1 MRVSSLLSLARLLA
15 PTALTSAAFDSIFF
29 QNYFYKKMKFAP
41 LANIATIAVF
51 MLFATNTFGQINMT
65 TTGSNTQ
72 NFNGLANTG
81 TGITWTNN
89 STIANWYSQR
99 TGTGTT
105 YSADAGNANGG
116 GLYSYG
122 TGTNTDRAIGTIGSG
137 NAAAGNFAHGVL
149 LRNTS
154 GGPITT
160 IQLTYTLEQWRNG
173 GNTTANTITVWY
185 QTSSS
190 AISSLTPTN
199 NTAWTQVSA
208 ASLSSPINTAT
219 ATFLD
224 GNSTA
229 NRVTATNIS
238 IPGLNL
244 ANNDYIMIKF
254 EDPDHTGTDHGLG
267 IDDVT
272 ISWTAGAPAP
282 VQNGTIGTN
291 EYGTHTNGAN
301 QNTNGGSVTYVSW
314 DATNLYVA
322 ITGANLAEAHVFYLD
337 RNPVTPVNGGTN
349 ADGTN
354 VGFNSYD
361 NTSFAELPFRAELV
375 MFVRNNY
382 REYRTSN
389 GSNGWSAQTAAF
401 GSYGENGTGSVRE
414 YSIPWSVIGGA
425 PTAGF
430 NFFCYNTSSG
440 GFVYNTQPTENG
452 GGNIGTSARYSHY
465 FNVTDATPVTG
476 TPPFSRNCYVF
487 NSTSDINNFGAISVW
502 DFTMNTSGRQ
512 IARQGTGAWSIGGT
526 LRVNNGTVFFG
537 SGGTYG
543 TTNVANVAITGG
555 SLNMDQT
562 NLALNISGN
571 LVQSGGTFFLSGT
584 SGGDVSISGNWTRDG
599 GTFTNN
605 SRMVTFTGTAAQT
618 IGGTATTDFG
628 FLNIF
633 KTGGAVT
640 LNRST
645 IVANRLDLNGGN
657 IITSATN
664 SLTITNTAT
673 NAVSFG
679 SATSYVDGPLI
690 RNLPANL
697 TTGSLYRFP
706 VGKGGV
712 FLPFTLGDPTSGTTA
727 PAITVEAFNT
737 NAGGT
742 AGVGISS
749 LSTTEYW
756 SASFTGNYTGG
767 TISLQRQSALGTLN
781 VIGRSATVNGTYAKL
796 NGTVSGTSVINSDNT
811 GASLGFFTFGVNVPA
826 PTITSLGSTSGCP
839 GDQLVINGTNLTGA
853 TAANTTIG
861 GTPVASIVSNTGT
874 VLTVVVGAG
883 TTGTVAVTIA
893 GQTGTSAASYTVN
906 PTPANPGNPT
916 SDSPQCATPGV
927 TLTRTGT
934 PPGGETWYWQTSPTG
949 TVANAGNSGAT
960 FNVTTPGTYYIR
972 SLGAGG
978 CWSVGSGSVTVVVNN
993 VPAAATTP
1001 TPANNATNVCYAG
1014 GGTVNS
1020 VSWTAV
1026 AGATSYDVYFGAG
1039 SLPGTITANVT
1050 TNTYS
1055 TGTLSASTTYFWQV
1069 VAKNACGDAVGSA
1082 TWQFT
1087 TAASPCGLTYCVPTY
1102 VDGGTNDLITQVTL
1116 GTLSQATASNPSPYY
1131 INYTTTQN
1139 AIPNLSQQGTF
1150 NLSLTFGS
1158 DPNQFSGV
1166 WIDFNQSGTFDASE
1180 FFAGANPGASG
1191 TVVIPITV
1199 PAGAT
1204 LGLTTMRI
1212 RGGEDDIVI
1221 SSEACG
1227 ASSSTYGQAQDYL
1240 VNIIVTQPTLFIT
1253 PSGLSFGN
1261 IQNGNTSTEQT
1272 FGLSGIALS
1281 PAAGNLTVTAPTG
1294 YQVSL
1299 TSGSGFASSV
1309 NVPYSGGSLSSTTIY
1324 VVFAPNTAEQIFS
1337 GNIVCSGGLASSVN
1351 VAVTANSYSTAS
1363 VLFDNFDRAN
1373 SNTVGIP
1380 SSGGSVAWTE
1390 TEIGAEPFR
1399 ARIESNTLRLHGCD
1413 NTTGSTATNGAE
1425 YISFDGSTVYPTTF
1439 SSTNTTLTWAF
1450 NMRTNQAN
1458 PSGFDGN
1465 NVGIAFILGSDEA
1478 NFRSTTADGY
1488 AVVIGNSGTSDPVR
1502 LVRFANGMLL
1512 NSNITNIITSSATT
1526 ADAFYSI
1533 RVSLNTCTNTWSLQ
1547 VRNDLGVFADPN
1559 AGTYT
1564 APASQVDNTHT
1575 SKNLRYFGAYWQ
1587 HGASCA
1593 NFSNFD
1599 NFYVPTGAR
1608 PAVGPITGTA
1618 TACAGTTGLTYS
1630 IPAVTGATTYAW
1642 TVPTG
1647 WNITAGGTTNSITV
1661 TAGAAGDNG
1670 NISVTASN
1678 SCGTLGSASPFAVT
1692 TLANN
1697 PVSVSIAANPAS
1709 PICAGTEVTFTATP
1723 TNPGTTPTYAWTVNG
1738 TPAGTNSATFVTSSL
1753 TNNSNIQV
1761 TLTSNISCPTGN
1773 PASSNIINY
1782 TVNPIVTPAVSI
1794 VASPSN
1800 NVCVG
1805 DLVTFTAT
1813 PTDGGTTPSYAW
1825 TVNGS
1830 SVGTNSNT
1838 FSSSTLVTGDIVSV
1852 EMTSNA
1858 ICTSTNTALSNNITM
1873 TVNALTTPSVTIA
1886 ANTPS
1891 PICAGTSVTFTATP
1905 TNGGATP
1912 TYAWFI
1918 NATPAGTNSAT
1929 FTTTALANGDVV
1941 SVQMTSNTVCPSPAT
1956 VTSNTISYTVTAPP
1970 TWYQDVD
1977 FDGYTTG
1984 LTQVSCTQPT
1994 GYRLGT
2000 ALVSLVLIDCNDNN
2014 DDINPGQ
2021 EEFCNG
2027 IDDDCDTFIDE
2038 GLLNLT
2044 YYRDQDGDGFGN
2056 PSISQVGCSQPV
2068 GFVLNNTDC
2077 NDSNAN
2083 VYPGFTEAC
2092 NGIDDDCDTVI
2103 DEGCGA
2109 INDELFTALIATQQ
2123 NYGSCTG
2130 VNGSLAGAFAS
2141 TQGGVTCPTGE
2152 DVWYYFEAQTTA
2164 VSILCNSSVN
2174 NIVIELH
2181 DENGNIITSEN
2192 ALTGIGN
2199 ERLNHVGLTI
2209 GITYYIRIR
2218 NFNSAV
2224 SPGGPFQLCV
2234 QRIRASKCDIF
2245 TSAANPINPCAAF
2258 KADYTAAN
2266 QYIFNIGSIV
2276 FSNGLSSGFAN
2287 SWIQL
2292 ASIPQLQYGQVYTV
2306 TVDAVYL
2313 LPNSVGQLETITVP
2327 GFETCQLH
2335 IASQPSL
2342 SFRAADACPNQ
2353 KTRNNII
2360 RAEPRICTSVIDYE
2374 WEFTQTFPN
2383 AGLPQTHLRGM
2394 NDRNLRLSMVPFI
2407 LNGAEYSVRIRPIFA
2422 GGIPGSWSTT
2432 STCLRMA
2439 GSLGMAGSKDEAIT
2453 EFVDRDWRMDT
2464 EEMEGFQPNI
2474 FPNPNNGEAVTL
2486 SVSGAPSGTL
2496 MVNITD
2502 ATGRTVSTLQYQIE
2516 QQHFST
2522 QLELLQEINAGIY
2535 FVEIIA
2541 SDNRREVLRVI
2552 VQK

>member
-1 MRVSSLLSLARLLA
+1 MKLATATIAAFVVMILA
-15 PTALTSAAFDSIFF
+15 PTYNWA
-29 QNYFYKKMKFAP
+29 
-41 LANIATIAVF
+41 
-51 MLFATNTFGQINMT
+51 QINMT
-65 TTGSNTQ
+65 TTSSNTQ
-72 NFNGLANTG
+72 NFNTLANTG

-105 YSADAGNANGG
+105 YSADAGTSSAG
-116 GLYSYG
+116 GLYSFG
-122 TGTNTDRAIGTIGSG
+122 TGTNTDRALGTLGSG
-137 NAAAGNFAHGVL
+137 NAAAGSFAHGVL

-154 GGPITT
+154 GSAITSMQ
-160 IQLTYTLEQWRNG
+160 ITYTLEQWRVN
-173 GNTTANTITVWY
+173 NNSTPNTITVWY

-190 AISSLTPTN
+190 VISSLNPN
-199 NTAWTQVSA
+199 SNASWVQVTA
-208 ASLSSPINTAT
+208 ASLSSPINNGTTAS
-219 ATFLD
+219 LD
-224 GNSTA
+224 GNAAA
-229 NRVTATNIS
+229 NRVTATNVT

-254 EDPDHTGTDHGLG
+254 EDPDHGGNDHSLG

-272 ISWTAGAPAP
+272 IAWTAGTPPP

-301 QNTNGGSVTYVSW
+301 QNDNGGVVTYVTW

-322 ITGANLAEAHVFYLD
+322 ISGGGNADGHVFYLD
-337 RNPVTPVNGGTN
+337 RNPSIPVNGGTN

-354 VGFNSYD
+354 VGFNYD
-361 NTSFAELPFRAELV
+361 NTSFAELPFRADLV
-375 MFVRNNY
+375 AYVKSGY
-382 REYRTSN
+382 REYRIAN
-389 GSNGWSAQTAAF
+389 GSNGWSTTPVQNWS
-401 GSYGENGTGSVRE
+401 GYGETNGSPNVRE
-414 YSIPWSVIGGA
+414 YLIPWSAVGGA
-425 PTAGF
+425 PTSGF
-430 NFFCYNTSSG
+430 NFFCYLVNGSSS
-440 GFVYNTQPTENG
+440 VYGEQPTENG
-452 GGNIGTSARYSHY
+452 QGNIGTGARYERY
-465 FNVTDATPVTG
+465 FNVTDATVGTG

-487 NSTSDINNFGAISVW
+487 NSGADINDFGGIAVW

-512 IARQGTGAWSIGGT
+512 IARQGTGAWTIGGT

-537 SGGTYG
+537 SGGSYG
-543 TTNVANVAITGG
+543 ATTVANVAITGG

-562 NLALNISGN
+562 NQAMNVTGN
-571 LVQSGGTFFLSGT
+571 LVQTGGTFFLSGT
-584 SGGDVSISGNWTRDG
+584 SGGDVNIQGNWTRDG

-605 SRMVTFTGTAAQT
+605 ARAVTFNGTGAQS
-618 IGGTATTDFG
+618 IGGSVSTDFG
-628 FLNIF
+628 FLTIN
-633 KTGGAVT
+633 KTIGAVT

-645 IVANRLDLNGGN
+645 TVANRLNLNGGN

-664 SLTITNTAT
+664 TLTITNTAV
-673 NAVSFG
+673 NSVGG
-679 SATSYVDGPLI
+679 SSTTSYVDGPLI

-697 TTGSLYRFP
+697 TAGSLYLFP

-712 FLPFTLGDPTSGTTA
+712 FLPFTLGDPTSGAIA

-756 SASFTGNYTGG
+756 RASFTGNYTGG

-853 TAANTTIG
+853 SAANTTIG

-883 TTGTVAVTIA
+883 TTGTVAVIIA

-906 PTPANPGNPT
+906 PTPANPGNPI

-949 TVANAGNSGAT
+949 TSTANSGAT
-960 FNVTTPGTYYIR
+960 FNVTTSGTYYIR
-972 SLGAGG
+972 AQGAGG
-978 CWSVGSGSVTVVVNN
+978 CWSLGSGSVTVVVNN

-1020 VSWTAV
+1020 VSWAAV

-1039 SLPGTITANVT
+1039 SLPGTVTANVT

-1069 VAKNACGDAVGSA
+1069 VAKNACGDAVGST

-1087 TAASPCGLTYCVPTY
+1087 TAASACGLTYCTPTY
-1102 VDGGTNDLITQVTL
+1102 ASSFSGDFVSQVTL
-1116 GTLSQATASNPSPYY
+1116 GTLSQATASATPAY

-1139 AIPNLSQQGTF
+1139 AIPNLSQLGTF
-1150 NLSLTFGS
+1150 NLSLTFGN
-1158 DPNQFSGV
+1158 DANQFSGV
-1166 WIDFNQSGTFDASE
+1166 WIDFNQNGTFETTE
-1180 FFAGANPGASG
+1180 FFAGGNTGANG
-1191 TVVIPITV
+1191 TIIIPITI
-1199 PAGAT
+1199 PIGAS
-1204 LGLTTMRI
+1204 LGITTMRI
-1212 RGGEDDIVI
+1212 RGGEDVALL
-1221 SSEACG
+1221 SSQACG
-1227 ASSSTYGQAQDYL
+1227 ASSDDTGQAQDYL
-1240 VNIIVTQPTLFIT
+1240 VNILVPQPTLAVT
-1253 PSGLSFGN
+1253 PASLGFGN
-1261 IQNGNTSTEQT
+1261 VQNGSSSTEQT
-1272 FGLSGIALS
+1272 FGLSGFAFS
-1281 PAAGNLTVTAPTG
+1281 PSSGDITVTAPTG

-1299 TSGSGFASSV
+1299 TSGSGFANSI
-1309 NVPYSGGSLSSTTIY
+1309 NVPYTGGALSSTTIY
-1324 VVFAPNTAEQIFS
+1324 VIFAPSAADQIFS
-1337 GNIVCSGGLASSVN
+1337 GNIVCSGGGASSVN
-1351 VAVTANSYSTAS
+1351 VALTGNSYIAST
-1363 VLFDNFDRAN
+1363 VLFDNFNRADN
-1373 SNTVGIP
+1373 NTVGIP
-1380 SSGGSVAWTE
+1380 SIGGTQAWNEIEFGGE
-1390 TEIGAEPFR
+1390 TFR
-1399 ARIESNTLRLHGCD
+1399 ARVQNNMLRLHGCT
-1413 NTTGSTATNGAE
+1413 TTGAGTAGVGPEQVSFNANG
-1425 YISFDGSTVYPTTF
+1425 YYPTTF
-1439 SSTNTTLTWAF
+1439 STANTTLTWRF
-1450 NMRTNQAN
+1450 NMRQPRPDPAGFG
-1458 PSGFDGN
+1458 SGNYG
-1465 NVGIAFILGSDEA
+1465 VAFVIGSDES
-1478 NFRSTTADGY
+1478 NFRSSTADGY
-1488 AVVIGNSGTSDPVR
+1488 AIIIGNTGPSDPVK
-1502 LVRFANGMLL
+1502 LVRFSSGLNGNSTTFVNDIVASASTIAN
-1512 NSNITNIITSSATT
+1512 NY
-1526 ADAFYSI
+1526 YSI
-1533 RVSLNTCTNTWSLQ
+1533 VVSLNTCTGVWSLQ
-1547 VRNDLGVFADPN
+1547 VRDDGTTAFADPATGSYGAAVTATN
-1559 AGTYT
+1559 TTYT
-1564 APASQVDNTHT
+1564 NVSLPF
-1575 SKNLRYFGAYWQ
+1575 FGALWL
-1587 HGASCA
+1587 HNSSCDEFA
-1593 NFSNFD
+1593 LFD
-1599 NFYVPTGAR
+1599 NITIPTGAR

-1618 TACAGTTGLTYS
+1618 TACAGATGLTYS
-1630 IPAVTGATTYAW
+1630 IPAVAGATTYAW

-1647 WNITAGGTTNSITV
+1647 WNITAGGSTNSITV
-1661 TAGAAGDNG
+1661 TAGSAGQNG
-1670 NISVTASN
+1670 NIQVTASN
-1678 SCGTLGSASPFAVT
+1678 SCGTLGTSAAFAVT

-1697 PVSVSIAANPAS
+1697 PVSVSIASSPAS

-1723 TNPGTTPTYAWTVNG
+1723 TNGGTSPTYAWTVNG
-1738 TPAGTNSATFVTSSL
+1738 SPASTNSATFVTTSL

-1761 TLTSNISCPTGN
+1761 TLTSDIACATGN
-1773 PASSNIINY
+1773 PAASNIINY
-1782 TVNPIVTPAVSI
+1782 TVNPILTPSVSI

-1813 PTDGGTTPSYAW
+1813 PTNGGSTPSYAW
-1825 TVNGS
+1825 FVNGTP
-1830 SVGTNSNT
+1830 VGTNSPT
-1838 FSSSTLVTGDIVSV
+1838 FSSSTLVSTDIVSV
-1852 EMTSNA
+1852 ELTSNA
-1858 ICTSTNTALSNNITM
+1858 LCTSTNTALSNNITM
-1873 TVNALTTPSVTIA
+1873 TVNPLIAPSVTIA

-1905 TNGGATP
+1905 TNGGAAP
-1912 TYAWFI
+1912 SYAWFI

-1929 FTTTALANGDVV
+1929 FTTTTLANGDVV
-1941 SVQMTSNTVCPSPAT
+1941 SVQMTSNAVCPSPTT
-1956 VTSNTISYTVTAPP
+1956 VTSNTIAYTVTAAP

-1977 FDGYTTG
+1977 FDGYSTG
-1984 LTQVSCTQPT
+1984 VTQVSCSQPT
-1994 GYRLGT
+1994 GFRLPGDLASIT
-2000 ALVSLVLIDCNDNN
+2000 LIDCNDNN

-2027 IDDDCDTFIDE
+2027 IDDDCDTFVDE

-2056 PSISQVGCSQPV
+2056 PSITQVGCTQPS

-2077 NDSNAN
+2077 NDANAN
-2083 VYPGFTEAC
+2083 VYPGITEAC

-2192 ALTGIGN
+2192 AVAGIGN

-2209 GITYYIRIR
+2209 GISYYIRIR
-2218 NFNSAV
+2218 NFNSTV
-2224 SPGGPFQLCV
+2224 SVGGPFQLCV
-2234 QRIRASKCDIF
+2234 QRIRASKCDIL
-2245 TSAANPINPCAAF
+2245 TSPTNPINPCAAF

-2276 FSNGLSSGFAN
+2276 FSNGLSTGFAN

-2313 LPNSVGQLETITVP
+2313 LPNAAGQIETITVP

-2335 IASQPSL
+2335 VAAQPSL
-2342 SFRAADACPNQ
+2342 GFRAADACPNQ

-2360 RAEPRICTSVIDYE
+2360 RAEPRICSSVVDYE
-2374 WEFTQTFPN
+2374 WEFTQTFPTPS
-2383 AGLPQTHLRGM
+2383 LPQTHLRGA

-2422 GGIPGSWSTT
+2422 GNIPGSWSTT

-2439 GSLGMAGSKDEAIT
+2439 GSLGMTASKDDAIT
-2453 EFVDRDWRMDT
+2453 EFVDRDWRMDV
-2464 EEMEGFQPNI
+2464 EETEGFQPNI

-2486 SVSGAPSGTL
+2486 SVTGAPSGTL

-2516 QQHFST
+2516 QHHFST